1 MKTKTYP
8 SLASALLAAS
18 TFLSGA
24 HAADYYLQANQSV
37 DYITLSTWFDQA
49 SGGGNNP
56 ATLNGH
62 TFHSNGF
69 TVRGSTNSA
78 FGDAGTTL
86 RVNSTFLVRN
96 TDVKVA
102 NFETY
107 GAGATLASGQNSAM
121 ALTVTNY
128 VNNVN
133 TTLRSDGSTINRSI
147 NLTTTTLAGAG
158 DFIFSANANGLSYT
172 FNGGDMSG
180 FSGDLVFSG
189 APATATTVFISATNT
204 AGYSGDVRWDTGANA
219 VVNFNS
225 AFSSTGSL
233 LLSSASRL
241 VLDQSI
247 SFGALSLDGG
257 ATFLSA
263 GTYTYGD
270 LLALNADIFAG
281 STAGSITIAPIPEPS
296 SLALLAGVAGLL
308 HAGRRRRARNAC

>member
-8 SLASALLAAS
+8 CLSSALLAGS
-18 TFLSGA
+18 LFLSGA
-24 HAADYYLQANQSV
+24 HAADYYLQSNQSG
-37 DYITLSTWFDQA
+37 DYITLSTWFDQT
-49 SGGGNNP
+49 SGGGANP
-56 ATLNGH
+56 STLNGH

-69 TVRGSTNSA
+69 TVRGSTNTA
-78 FGDAGTTL
+78 FGNASTTL

-102 NFETY
+102 NFESY
-107 GAGATLASGQNSAM
+107 GSGATLASAQNAAM

-128 VNNVN
+128 ANNAN
-133 TTLRSDGSTINRSI
+133 TTLRSDGSTVNRSI
-147 NLTTTTLAGAG
+147 NLTATTLAGAG
-158 DFIFSANANGLSYT
+158 DFIFSSNANGLSYT

-189 APATATTVFISATNT
+189 APATATNVVISATNT
-204 AGYSGDVRWDTGANA
+204 AGYSGDVRWDSGANA

-225 AFSSTGSL
+225 AFSSIGSL
-233 LLSSASRL
+233 LLTSASRL

-257 ATFLSA
+257 STFLSP

-270 LLALNADIFAG
+270 LITLNGAIFAG
-281 STAGSITIAPIPEPS
+281 STAGSITVAPIPEPS
-296 SLALLAGVAGLL
+296 SLALVAGLAGL
-308 HAGRRRRARNAC
+308 LSTGRRRRERPAS